1 MNLEPFDFLPD
12 ETEDDAVKDEKMIET
27 IRQRVVEFLDQQP
40 DLLFSYMYRLDVE
53 EWRIKKALK
62 ESPLTPDETLA
73 RLIWERQKQRLATRA
88 EYKKK
93 KTANH

>member
-1 MNLEPFDFLPD
+1 MSLELFDFLPNVTLDD
-12 ETEDDAVKDEKMIET
+12 EVKDERMVET
-27 IRQRVVEFLDQQP
+27 IRQRVVEYLDQQP

-88 EYKKK
+88 AYKKK
-93 KTANH
+93 KGADQ